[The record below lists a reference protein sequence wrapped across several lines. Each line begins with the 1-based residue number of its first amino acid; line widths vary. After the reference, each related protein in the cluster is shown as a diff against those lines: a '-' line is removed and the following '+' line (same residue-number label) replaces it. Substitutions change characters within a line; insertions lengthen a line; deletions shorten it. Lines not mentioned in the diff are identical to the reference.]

1 MRMEWTRNQFF
12 TLLITIVVV
21 VGISFIMYQF
31 FYLPEKKEVT
41 QLEETVA
48 TESQLLQVL
57 EQEQSEE
64 EEVISLATS
73 REVQSKLPVL
83 KAPDQMLL
91 ALERAESV
99 SNSFIESIAVN
110 SSAVLTPE
118 EEPSSL
124 DVDSDIGEDEGP
136 VTDVDPEVEQTEAPL
151 PVGVSSMTFDLSVA
165 SQNFTDLMSFLSEVM
180 DSSRIVSIESVSFN
194 DDRIIEGELTYFFY
208 FVTLSA
214 YYYPGLDELEDELP
228 EYHYNTESNKQNPFP
243 YGDGET
249 NLNEAEQSEN

>member
-1 MRMEWTRNQFF
+1 MRMEWTRSQFF
-12 TLLITIVVV
+12 TLLITVIAV
-21 VGISFIMYQF
+21 VGISFLMYQL
-31 FYLPEKKEVT
+31 FYLPEKKEVN

-48 TESQLLQVL
+48 TEAQLLQAL

-91 ALERAESV
+91 ALERAESA

-110 SSAVLTPE
+110 SNADLTPE
-118 EEPSSL
+118 GEQTSL
-124 DVDSDIGEDEGP
+124 DLDSGIDENEDATTVD
-136 VTDVDPEVEQTEAPL
+136 DPEEVQGEAPL
-151 PVGVSSMTFDLSVA
+151 PVGVSSMTLDLSVA

-194 DDRIIEGELTYFFY
+194 DDRIIEGDLTYFFY

-228 EYHYNTESNKQNPFP
+228 EYHYNIESNKQNPFP

-249 NLNEAEQSEN
+249 NLNDSNDE